1 MTNQVPDAERIKA
14 AFFDVAQWEPSA
26 DDMDHVRDLLAC
38 EHCYARSAMHR
49 RVARLVGRG
58 GEGARLPTR

>member
-1 MTNQVPDAERIKA
+1 MDEVHDAERIKA

-38 EHCYARSAMHR
+38 EHCRARSAMHR